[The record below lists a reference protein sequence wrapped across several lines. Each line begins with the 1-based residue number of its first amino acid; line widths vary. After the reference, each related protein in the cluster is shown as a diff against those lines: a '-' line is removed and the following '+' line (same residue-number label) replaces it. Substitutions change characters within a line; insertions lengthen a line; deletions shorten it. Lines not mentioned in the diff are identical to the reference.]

1 MGCLRAGD
9 LTFGLG
15 KLLRVSKYEEEISD
29 GHLGINE
36 KELNSMNKHIPALK
50 GFNPKSAT
58 FRQHYYPEGGWGWV
72 VTFCA
77 TIVQVCQVS
86 SANK

>member
-1 MGCLRAGD
+1 MGWNCAGD

-15 KLLRVSKYEEEISD
+15 KLLRASKYEEEISD
-29 GHLGINE
+29 GHLGIN
-36 KELNSMNKHIPALK
+36 KQVPALK

-58 FRQHYYPEGGWGWV
+58 FRQHYYPEGGWGRV